1 MVGRIVIMN
10 NKRFIFFITL
20 LCVGRRKIGST
31 RIGGIEFLE
40 ASLATTYYCKLN
52 AVLRSHRVCA
62 YYYVYIYHGVT
73 CCFLVKGTLV
83 TPFSN

>member
-10 NKRFIFFITL
+10 NERFIFFITL
-20 LCVGRRKIGST
+20 LCVGRWKIGT